1 MADTPVV
8 VVPTDSP
15 SSADVEAARAAA
27 SATTAAEAAAATI
40 AMADATAART
50 GQDAAERMAAFEGR
64 MTEWQTQTQTTETRL
79 DELMRLARE
88 NETRHAA
95 RLDQLERATA
105 SILDRLEPEPPPS
118 QTTPATSPPAGDQ
131 PASEPAPPPRKR
143 AHRWT

>member
-50 GQDAAERMAAFEGR
+50 GQDAAERLAAIEGR
-64 MTEWQTQTQTTETRL
+64 MTEWQSSLTSSVQTLQEAERL
-79 DELMRLARE
+79 RGESEAR
-88 NETRHAA
+88 ASA
-95 RLDQLERATA
+95 RLEQLERATA
-105 SILDRLEPEPPPS
+105 SILDRLEPEPQPS

>member
-8 VVPTDSP
+8 VVPADSP

-50 GQDAAERMAAFEGR
+50 GQDAAERLAEIER
-64 MTEWQTQTQTTETRL
+64 RVTEWQSSLTNSVQTLQEAERL
-79 DELMRLARE
+79 RGESEVRVSG
-88 NETRHAA
+88 

-105 SILDRLEPEPPPS
+105 LILDRLEPEPPPS
-118 QTTPATSPPAGDQ
+118 QTTPAISPPAGDQ